1 MIPMPQ
7 AKPNKPVKLIELD
20 EAAPVGGDAGV
31 GFKT

>member
-1 MIPMPQ
+1 MTQ
-7 AKPNKPVKLIELD
+7 AKPNKPVKPIELD